1 MPPEAFERC
10 VANGGRVRT
19 MKPNKNQYFYICY
32 YKGKSYSGE
41 VHIVK
46 KVKKGKK

>member
-1 MPPEAFERC
+1 MPEAFENC

-19 MKPNKNQYFYICY
+19 RKLGNGKYIHICY
-32 YKGKSYSGE
+32 YKGKSYASE
-41 VHIVK
+41 VHTVK